1 MKITSQEEYGLRI
14 LLRIARCHENESLS
28 IQALSVAEGLSPAYI
43 AKLTRI
49 LRQAGYINSTPGNI
63 GGYIL
68 AKPASEINVNLVLK
82 TLGGSLFSKSFCS
95 DFTGASRLCTN
106 SVDCSVRSLW
116 QMVQFSVDQLLD
128 KIQLNDLIGN
138 ERESDNF
145 LNYLLQQHHYPKRKL
160 ENIPSSLPAVVK

>member
-14 LLRIARCHENESLS
+14 LLRIARCHDDESMS
-28 IQALSVAEGLSPAYI
+28 IQALSIAEGLSTAYV

-49 LRQAGYINSTPGNI
+49 LRKAGFINSTPGNV

-68 AKPASEINVNLVLK
+68 AKPAREINVNHVLK
-82 TLGGSLFSKSFCS
+82 TLGGSLFAKGFCS
-95 DFTGASRLCTN
+95 DFSGAKKLCIN

-128 KIQLNDLIGN
+128 KLSVQDLIGN
-138 ERESDNF
+138 ETTSDHLLNELLMQHQYPQRETV
-145 LNYLLQQHHYPKRKL
+145 
-160 ENIPSSLPAVVK
+160 A

>member
-14 LLRIARCHENESLS
+14 LLRIARCHDEESMS
-28 IQALSVAEGLSPAYI
+28 IQALSVAEGLSAAYV

-49 LRQAGYINSTPGNI
+49 LRKAGFINSTPGNV

-68 AKPASEINVNLVLK
+68 AKPAEEINVNDILK
-82 TLGGSLFSKSFCS
+82 TLGGSLFDKGFCN
-95 DFTGASRLCTN
+95 DFSGAKKLCTN

-128 KIQLNDLIGN
+128 KLSLYDLIGN
-138 ERESDNF
+138 ETKSDNL
-145 LNYLLQQHHYPKRKL
+145 LNSLLLQHQYPQR
-160 ENIPSSLPAVVK
+160 ETV

>member
-1 MKITSQEEYGLRI
+1 MKITAQEEYGLRI
-14 LLRIARCHENESLS
+14 LLRIAKCNDEESMS
-28 IQALSVAEGLSPAYI
+28 IQALSTLEGLSPAYV

-68 AKPASEINVNLVLK
+68 AKPATEINVNQVLK
-82 TLGGSLFSKSFCS
+82 TLGGSLFTKEFCS

-116 QMVQFSVDQLLD
+116 QMVQFSIDQLLD
-128 KIQLNDLIGN
+128 KIQLSDLIGN
-138 ERESDNF
+138 EKQSDNL
-145 LNYLLQQHHYPKRKL
+145 LNSLLQQHKYPQR
-160 ENIPSSLPAVVK
+160 EIV

>member
-14 LLRIARCHENESLS
+14 LLRIARCHDEESMS

-43 AKLTRI
+43 AKLTRM
-49 LRQAGYINSTPGNI
+49 LRQAGFINSTPGNI

-68 AKPASEINVNLVLK
+68 AKPAAEINVNHVLK
-82 TLGGSLFSKSFCS
+82 TLGGSLFTKEFCS

-116 QMVQFSVDQLLD
+116 QMVQFSIDQLLD

-138 ERESDNF
+138 EKQSDNL
-145 LNYLLQQHHYPKRKL
+145 LNTLLKQHQYSERAQ
-160 ENIPSSLPAVVK
+160 N